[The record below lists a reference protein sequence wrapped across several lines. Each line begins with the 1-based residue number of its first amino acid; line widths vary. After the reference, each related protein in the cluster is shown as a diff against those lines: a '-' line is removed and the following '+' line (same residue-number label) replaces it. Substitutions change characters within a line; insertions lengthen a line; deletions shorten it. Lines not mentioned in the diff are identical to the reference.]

1 MTDDAGSRPDAA
13 QGSSRAK
20 ESDPQMTTAERR
32 VVVTEEAGLHARPA
46 ASFAQAAARA
56 EARVTVA
63 RADAPPDSAPAP
75 APAHSVLSVLAL
87 HVRCGDA
94 IVLRATGPGAGA
106 ALDALTAIAA
116 PAPPPEA

>member
-75 APAHSVLSVLAL
+75 AHSVLSVLAL